1 MAAHTPQIQSVKPLT
16 NQQLALTPTLDQG
29 PTVSQRIGK
38 AFSGLSFR
46 ERFLLWGLL
55 IIVVLLLLIFF
66 LIIPANDN
74 LIAAQDNREV
84 LRTEELTTR
93 MTIAATPTNQ
103 EILQSSESR
112 YAEYLLLYQAPLYP
126 EEIDRMLTTLI
137 HDCGFTAAS
146 LDLNQAQLEHL
157 TGFLPPEPSW
167 QIPNPQVD
175 AGTGA
180 VSSGAAEDEDAA
192 ADEAGTAPPAGEA
205 TGAAAAGLGGEGVQ
219 VIEVQIT
226 VVGNTQNF
234 YAFLDRVL
242 PLSWIKVSSTN
253 FIPTGPY
260 GGYNP
265 EEAYAINLK
274 IYINADAKPKQ
285 I

>member
-1 MAAHTPQIQSVKPLT
+1 MAAQTPQIQTIKPLT
-16 NQQLALTPTLDQG
+16 SSELALTPTLDQS
-29 PTVSQRIGK
+29 PSVLQRIGK

-55 IIVVLLLLIFF
+55 IIAVVLLLAFF
-66 LIIPANDN
+66 LIIPASDN
-74 LIAAQDNREV
+74 LNAAQDNREV

-93 MTIAATPTNQ
+93 MTIAAIPTNQ
-103 EILQSSESR
+103 EILQSSQAR
-112 YAEYLLLYQAPLYP
+112 HAEYLLLYQAPLYP
-126 EEIDRMLTTLI
+126 EEVDRMLTSLI
-137 HDCGFTAAS
+137 HDSGFTAAS
-146 LDLNQAQLEHL
+146 LNLNQMQLEYL

-180 VSSGAAEDEDAA
+180 AGSEVTEDEDAA
-192 ADEAGTAPPAGEA
+192 ADDAGAAPPASETT
-205 TGAAAAGLGGEGVQ
+205 TGAASALGGEGVQ
-219 VIEVQIT
+219 VIDVQIT

-242 PLSWIKVSSTN
+242 PLSWIKVSSTD
-253 FIPTGPY
+253 FTPTGPY

-265 EEAYAINLK
+265 EEAYVINLK
-274 IYINADAKPKQ
+274 IYINADAKSKQ